1 MNPSKAYMIG
11 CGAVNL
17 ITAFTLVKNGWQ
29 VEMIDKGPNP
39 ILGHPHPGATWSGKD
54 ARMFTLTE
62 ADNYND
68 RTPAQSPLK
77 TLFNRQLD
85 KLGWDIRANREAEE
99 EWIHAH
105 SSLPY
110 QKAIECED
118 AIQKFNIESGPLW
131 NEMIRQ
137 SPALFE
143 NAVLK
148 EGIIRMY
155 SDRDQ
160 YLKQLERHWSLNS
173 LIEAYDPLEKVLC
186 EMPGLAH
193 PVRNNT
199 IAGAF
204 KTKGFTVNAHTFFRN
219 MIDYLEDH
227 GVEFH
232 WGEEVY
238 SIERREDGRIAA
250 LETEKRSIT
259 NGHFVLSP
267 GAYGNKLLHNISSR
281 NLIGGVL
288 GGWATIPHLNEGFHH
303 SMKIA
308 RKNHVTEDSNVTLAT
323 QNGREVLYVGSG
335 YGFTGFAPGNICPEQ
350 LQLVYRG
357 IEDTIQR
364 FFPAEY
370 AQVRDTPDFRESF
383 TICVRP
389 WTSNG
394 LGIFEQIPTTN
405 GGKLVTT
412 GGHNTGGFAQAPSVG
427 QAVLAALE
435 GKEHIMHHLYHPKK
449 HLLVPTAKATSAIP
463 NF

>member
-1 MNPSKAYMIG
+1 MKSQKVYMVG

-17 ITAFTLVKNGWQ
+17 VTAYTLVNNGWQ

-39 ILGHPHPGATWSGKD
+39 ILGQPHPGATWSGKD

-68 RTPAQSPLK
+68 RTPVPSQLK

-85 KLGWDIRANREAEE
+85 KLGWDIRANREEE
-99 EWIHAH
+99 REWIHAH

-110 QKAIECED
+110 QKAIECES
-118 AIQKFNIESGPLW
+118 AIQKFNIESEPLW
-131 NEMIRQ
+131 NTMIQ
-137 SPALFE
+137 KSPILFE

-155 SDRDQ
+155 SDRAQ
-160 YLKQLERHWSLNS
+160 YVRQLERHASLNS
-173 LIEAYDPLEKVLC
+173 LIEGYDPLEKVLR
-186 EMPGLAH
+186 EMPGLAQ

-204 KTKGFTVNAHTFFRN
+204 KTKGFTVNAHKFFKN
-219 MIDYLEDH
+219 MISYLENH

-232 WGEEVY
+232 WEEEVH
-238 SIERREDGRIAA
+238 SVEQHENGKIAA
-250 LETEKRSIT
+250 LETENRTIT

-267 GAYGNKLLHNISSR
+267 GTYGNNLLHHTSSK

-288 GGWATIPHLNEGFHH
+288 GGWATIPHLDEGFSY

-308 RKNHVTEDSNVTLAT
+308 RKDHVTEDSNVTLAT
-323 QNGREVLYVGSG
+323 QNGRKVLYVGSG
-335 YGFTGFAPGNICPEQ
+335 YGFTGFDPDNICPEQ
-350 LQLVYRG
+350 LQLVYQG
-357 IEDTIQR
+357 IEDTIQN
-364 FFPAEY
+364 FFPDEY
-370 AQVRDTPDFRESF
+370 AQVRDTPAFRESF

-394 LGIFEQIPTTN
+394 LGILEQIQTIH
-405 GGKLVTT
+405 GGMLVIS

-435 GKEHIMHHLYHPKK
+435 GKEHSMHHLYHPKK
-449 HLLVPTAKATSAIP
+449 HQLV
-463 NF
+463 